1 MREKQCFIIKRISIL
16 IVCFVACKIVLKAQ
30 VLPINPE
37 YVPTPTASNIAVY
50 GDISMSLN
58 TGKADISVPIF
69 NTNQRGVDFNVSLN
83 YDTSGLLLNQLPGWT
98 GHNWSLLAGGSI
110 TRVVKGLPDE
120 LNNEDL
126 YDRNSPYK
134 NTLYPYFKYHSTI
147 PKLRERD
154 TIIEHE
160 TDIIDILETI
170 KQFDFVG
177 YLIKK
182 IYGEHKPE
190 VENVYSRYNTGN
202 VDINADI
209 FTFNFMG
216 KSGQF
221 YLGNDGNWKILCDEN
236 IDIEFDV
243 DDRTNY
249 IYPFV
254 FKQPC
259 KNLGKNNDNDSGADF
274 IPKTIKGF
282 TLIDENGTRYTF
294 GGESSSI
301 EYSTDL
307 LSTNAQEVHTW
318 NAVSWFLTSVDD
330 RYGNNIYRLKYS
342 RGHYIAQLYKGREYM
357 GAKFQNSRLSVRD
370 LYSATLNAPVYLD
383 SIKCCDS
390 TILVFSHK
398 SAFPDTIASHVI
410 YPSAYCNKNGELS
423 DSFLQSM
430 VGDKRDD
437 DFYYLTKGRLEAM
450 CADPGNECIANIS
463 YDYKK
468 TDPLASTDLEI
479 LDKIEIKN
487 GAQSY
492 FYNLCYGRKNR
503 IHLDSINLS
512 CNGKKEYGYK
522 FEYNGFDK
530 IPSDYLSNQTDSW
543 GYYSK
548 GNQDSIYKEI
558 IGNYELYDSISS
570 KNILPFVG
578 INPPDL
584 KCSTYGMLTKII
596 YPTGGYTLLE
606 YELNDAGKYVSFDR
620 KELKSLDE
628 KLSVGGLRIKSVANY
643 IDKSLVGKKTYDY
656 DYETKKSSGIL
667 YNIPNTAFRFNA
679 YVYNSLY
686 LCRVKGEITKMSKD
700 PVFSL
705 SNYLCPSVQYSKV
718 TEHNSDGSS
727 TVYDYTS
734 FEQFDD
740 APFLHSESIGISPY
754 NKYTNRGYLRGKLS
768 SLTKRDA
775 DDRVVLEE
783 RYNYSNDNDKQLLEG
798 TEICDVRKEVLLS
811 FQKPRTLENG
821 NWHTYLGSSYYYKCP
836 KIKLISKVT
845 NHYIWDKSKM
855 SVVTDSICYDYTEYK
870 IHDQYNYK
878 SVVKLKTGETMF
890 RGKDSI
896 KKRYSY
902 ELAKD
907 VDEIFP
913 DYYKSEK
920 VHGIDTLCHDVSHIM
935 DSVSYCFRSKLGN
948 HFFPVTST
956 YTYYKNELLNEHKI
970 LYSCDFP
977 NSTHYLPKYEFVCRR
992 AGYRIVTDTLYRYLS
1007 YDSNYN
1013 LTEFED
1019 NYGVRNL
1026 LFWNRQGQLTDR
1038 IKNLSLDY
1046 GYAKPKSFYN
1056 LQAVD
1061 GINYEYLN
1069 GNVVKIVSGNNRKQ
1083 NYIYDGFGRLVIS
1096 TDGFNRTISTYHYD
1110 YMK

>member
-1 MREKQCFIIKRISIL
+1 MNKMKEKQCFIIKRFCIL

-120 LNNEDL
+120 FNWKDFDDKEQS
-126 YDRNSPYK
+126 YE
-134 NTLYPYFKYHSTI
+134 NTSYFKYHSI
-147 PKLRERD
+147 VPQLRPNYTAGD
-154 TIIEHE
+154 G
-160 TDIIDILETI
+160 
-170 KQFDFVG
+170 FDPSCLNPF
-177 YLIKK
+177 YWIAKLIKK
-182 IYGEHKPE
+182 VLGDDEPE
-190 VENVYSRYNTGN
+190 VEYVDSRFNARDIDGN
-202 VDINADI
+202 IVDINADI

-216 KSGQF
+216 KQGQF
-221 YLGNDGNWKILCDEN
+221 YLGNDGNWKVLCDEN

-254 FKQPC
+254 SIQPC
-259 KNLGKNNDNDSGADF
+259 KDRNKAENVGSCIF

-282 TLIDENGTRYTF
+282 TLIDEYGTRYTF
-294 GGESSSI
+294 GGETNSI
-301 EYSTDL
+301 EYSIDL
-307 LSTNAQEVHTW
+307 SQTNAQKGHAW
-318 NAVSWFLTSVDD
+318 NAVSWFLTSVED
-330 RYGNNIYRLKYS
+330 RFGNNIYRLKYS
-342 RGHYIAQLYKGREYM
+342 RGHYIAQLYKGREYTGVEM
-357 GAKFQNSRLSVRD
+357 LNSAVYLRD
-370 LYSATLNAPVYLD
+370 FCSATLNAPVYLD
-383 SIKCCDS
+383 TIKCCDS
-390 TILVFSHK
+390 TTLVFTHK
-398 SAFPDTIASHVI
+398 SAFLDTIASHVI
-410 YPSAYCNKNGELS
+410 YPSAYCIRKGELV
-423 DSFLQSM
+423 DSFLQSA
-430 VGDKRDD
+430 VQYKSTD
-437 DFYYLTKGRLEAM
+437 DFYYLSKGKLEAQNS
-450 CADPGNECIANIS
+450 PEEECIANIS

-548 GNQDSIYKEI
+548 GNQDNIYKEI

-570 KNILPFVG
+570 KDILPFVG

-656 DYETKKSSGIL
+656 DYETKKSSGML

-679 YVYNSLY
+679 YIYNSLY
-686 LCRVKGEITKMSKD
+686 ACRVKGEITKMSKD

-798 TEICDVRKEVLLS
+798 TEICDVRKEVLLR
-811 FQKPRTLENG
+811 FQNPRTLEKG
-821 NWHTYLGSSYYYKCP
+821 SWHTYLGSSYYYKCP
-836 KIKLISKVT
+836 KIKLMSKVT

-855 SVVTDSICYDYTEYK
+855 FVMTDSICYDYTEYK
-870 IHDQYNYK
+870 IYNQDDYK
-878 SVVKLKTGETMF
+878 SFVKLKTGETVF
-890 RGKDSI
+890 RGNDSMS
-896 KKRYSY
+896 KRYFY

-920 VHGIDTLCHDVSHIM
+920 VHGIDTLCHDVSHM
-935 DSVSYCFRSKLGN
+935 ADSISYCFKSKIGN

-1019 NYGVRNL
+1019 NNGVRNL
-1026 LFWNRQGQLTDR
+1026 LFWNKQGQLTDR

-1046 GYAKPKSFYN
+1046 GYVKPKSFHN
-1056 LQAVD
+1056 LQSVD
-1061 GINYEYLN
+1061 HTNYEYLN
-1069 GNVVKIVSGNNRKQ
+1069 GNVVKIATGNNRKQ